1 MDVNPDN
8 TRTKSALTFLIYSLS
23 TLREDISLP
32 KKVKNK
38 NKNYDKISNI
48 LMQITKD
55 IFRMFDN
62 KIMHQ

>member
-38 NKNYDKISNI
+38 NKNYGKISNI

-55 IFRMFDN
+55 KFRMFDN